1 LGADARFTLVHLA
14 LRLGRREAYHRLLAD
29 TLASVGARL
38 AAAAGM
44 SEDSLVARWRAEIIA
59 ARPVPVEMPSWAFV
73 IALGWMV
80 FFAGCGLRS
89 SRWRMG

>member
-29 TLASVGARL
+29 PFASIGARL
-38 AAAAGM
+38 ASAAGM

-80 FFAGCGLRS
+80 FFASCGLRS
-89 SRWRMG
+89 SRWRLG